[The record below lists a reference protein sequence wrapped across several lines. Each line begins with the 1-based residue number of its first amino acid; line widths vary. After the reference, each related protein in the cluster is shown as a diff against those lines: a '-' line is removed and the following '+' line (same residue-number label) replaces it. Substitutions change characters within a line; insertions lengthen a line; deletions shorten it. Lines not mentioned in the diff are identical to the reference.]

1 MSYSAKL
8 LDHFPYPRRA
18 GELADATVVAEATNP
33 VCGDV
38 LKLWL
43 RVEGGKVTAATFKA
57 EGCVPSIACGDW
69 LAGWLSAGCTLDEAR
84 SITPE
89 TIGAGLD
96 GLPPASSHAADLAVE
111 VLRKALDAANR
122 KT

>member
-8 LDHFPYPRRA
+8 LDHFHYPRRA

-38 LKLWL
+38 MKLWL
-43 RVEGGKVTAATFKA
+43 RIEGGKVTAATFKA

-69 LAGWLSAGCTLDEAR
+69 LAGWLSAGCTSDEAR

-111 VLRKALDAANR
+111 VLKKALDAASQ